1 MKKLNIKYVY
11 KYIIIS
17 FVIVAIF
24 SNNIFATESTS
35 KEFMDI
41 NVPAAIVIDLETGR
55 VLFAKNA
62 DERRPMASLTK
73 IMTSI
78 MLVENCDMD
87 ELIEVPAEA
96 TWIGGSEVGLKK
108 GDKVTARSLLYGMLL
123 PSR

>member
-1 MKKLNIKYVY
+1 MGKIKLKNTY
-11 KYIIIS
+11 KYIV
-17 FVIVAIF
+17 FIVF
-24 SNNIFATESTS
+24 SLVVFSTNIFATESTS

-41 NVPAAIVIDLETGR
+41 NVPAAIVIDSESGR

-73 IMTSI
+73 IMTAI

-87 ELIEVPAEA
+87 ELIEVPSEA

-108 GDKVTARSLLYGMLL
+108 GDKVSARSLLYGMLL